1 MGTRADFPP
10 GIQGKE
16 KAPWLRNLSQSPGC
30 AALAQPSC
38 SSRWSSIHRVCLCR
52 LALPSVHGEEAGR

>member
-1 MGTRADFPP
+1 MGTQAVFPP

-16 KAPWLRNLSQSPGC
+16 KALWLRNLSPSSSC

-38 SSRWSSIHRVCLCR
+38 SSRWS
-52 LALPSVHGEEAGR
+52 